1 MTDWEPATEAEAAM
15 REALRKEDQEAYF
28 QVLAR
33 TELLLPVSGDAPAG
47 GPPSWGTWT
56 TGGRTHVLAFTSA
69 AALAACLAQHAGST
83 RHVAYRDL
91 ASGWPNEDWWLAV
104 NPGLSIEGYLP
115 AWFVAQLASGDVRL
129 PGRTMGARA
138 RLMKADSAN
147 RARATASVPGMTR
160 PSEDEV
166 AAALAAP
173 GASHSPGTLSGNGL
187 ITSSEA
193 PASPE
198 AEAAPAA
205 DFSGPSRWAAAPA
218 STPPSRPEPE
228 SPAALLAP
236 AIGPDGLPRRP
247 AGGDAKP
254 GEATPAVRPTPVTP
268 LAPPGSPGS
277 PASSG
282 GFPVL
287 PGGPAPAAEEGTF
300 ASRPGGVEPLPTR
313 PTETFGPNGDNTPP
327 RYGARSGAADAFP
340 PRAEGDG
347 LPRRPLPGAPGAR
360 SQADA
365 PAADTRPPGFAPL
378 PPAGALPSRPAPSDP
393 AASGGFPVRPGGGD
407 PPRPEN
413 GAPAPFRPAG
423 YDPLTTRADAPRPDG
438 NGLPQ
443 RPEPG
448 GFSPRPDAGGFP
460 SRPEAGG
467 GLPQRPEPG
476 GFPAPS
482 EAGGFPQRAESGAFA
497 GRPESN
503 GVSPRPEFGGLPQRP
518 DAGGLPA
525 RPDTNGLSARPD
537 INGFPERS
545 GNGFPERSGADSS
558 LEPLPKRPPN
568 GESLPKRPSAADA
581 LGSRSS
587 AADALGSRS
596 SAADALGSRPS
607 AADALGARSSA
618 ADALGS
624 RSSAADALGS
634 RPAFGSGPSAD
645 PLTAGSAASGGLP
658 SRPVP
663 ASPAG
668 PGPDA
673 LSRPGFDSPLSRPG
687 AEPLPTRP
695 GGDALTGRPGND
707 PSPAWPGADPV
718 PSRSGTD
725 ALPSRPSEDAVPSR
739 PGSDAFPSR
748 PGAEALPSRPGADP
762 LPSRP
767 TSPAPGAPA
776 SEGTEA
782 SAADEAPAVGPGGL
796 PRRQASSTP
805 TVYGGAVPVEE
816 ATDYLRGSTQPS
828 PAPAEQRAPHVWAAP
843 GEAPAYGAGAP
854 AYASAQPDAGYTP
867 DPDRPFSP
875 APTPAYRPESQSAP
889 PPDLAGFVPANEVE
903 EELLAAAGDGSTDSF
918 LSTLLLARVMLPLKP
933 GTSASGGR
941 PGDPDFA
948 WRTDMLDGER
958 YVVVYTSAERLAEH
972 LFGGEAIETVS
983 VKFAHLIRHWPDPG
997 LSFAV
1002 NPGSP
1007 VGATLPGSQIV
1018 ALASW
1023 AKEVGL
1029 GEESEPEEFVEPT
1042 PEPVRVA
1049 ETPAPVSRP
1058 PDPNTPTVMQKAV
1071 SPEQVDYFLNRGYDR
1086 VSGFLHRA
1094 NEVEHLSTPGQLL
1107 AALGLLYPGSPFRSD
1122 ADSVH
1127 VLRWPAYRPT
1137 LYRIPYGGQNENA
1150 MRAMEGWVIERP
1162 PFRGNG
1168 FAPGDSSDVIAEFKV
1183 DSVRLPHGSE
1193 LWIMDRSGRQ
1203 TLLALLDTDAMTW
1216 RKVGEN

>member
-1 MTDWEPATEAEAAM
+1 
-15 REALRKEDQEAYF
+15 
-28 QVLAR
+28 
-33 TELLLPVSGDAPAG
+33 
-47 GPPSWGTWT
+47 
-56 TGGRTHVLAFTSA
+56 
-69 AALAACLAQHAGST
+69 
-83 RHVAYRDL
+83 
-91 ASGWPNEDWWLAV
+91 
-104 NPGLSIEGYLP
+104 
-115 AWFVAQLASGDVRL
+115 
-129 PGRTMGARA
+129 
-138 RLMKADSAN
+138 MKADSAN

-187 ITSSEA
+187 ITSSEPE
-193 PASPE
+193 PANR
-198 AEAAPAA
+198 AA
-205 DFSGPSRWAAAPA
+205 DYSGPSRWAAAP
-218 STPPSRPEPE
+218 EPE
-228 SPAALLAP
+228 TPAGLLAP
-236 AIGPDGLPRRP
+236 AVGPDGLPRRP
-247 AGGDAKP
+247 AGGDTKP
-254 GEATPAVRPTPVTP
+254 GEGTPARPAP
-268 LAPPGSPGS
+268 LAPLAPPGS

-287 PGGPAPAAEEGTF
+287 PGGIPPTAEEGTF
-300 ASRPGGVEPLPTR
+300 ASRPGGAEPLPTR
-313 PTETFGPNGDNTPP
+313 PTDTFEPAGDGAPP
-327 RYGARSGAADAFP
+327 RYGARSGATDAFP
-340 PRAEGDG
+340 PRTEGDG
-347 LPRRPLPGAPGAR
+347 LPRRPLPG
-360 SQADA
+360 
-365 PAADTRPPGFAPL
+365 ADTRPPGFAPL
-378 PPAGALPSRPAPSDP
+378 PPAGALPSGPSSPDP
-393 AASGGFPVRPGGGD
+393 ASSGGFSVRPGGRES
-407 PPRPEN
+407 PQRPEG

-423 YDPLTTRADAPRPDG
+423 YEPPANRADAPQRPDS

-443 RPEPG
+443 RPAPG
-448 GFSPRPDAGGFP
+448 GFSPRPDAGGFS
-460 SRPEAGG
+460 SRPEPG
-467 GLPQRPEPG
+467 GLPQRPESG
-476 GFPAPS
+476 GFAGAS
-482 EAGGFPQRAESGAFA
+482 EGGGFSQRAESGGFG
-497 GRPESN
+497 GRETGGLSQ
-503 GVSPRPEFGGLPQRP
+503 RPEFGGLPQRP
-518 DAGGLPA
+518 GAGGLPA
-525 RPDTNGLSARPD
+525 LPDTNGVSARPD
-537 INGFPERS
+537 AGDISARPDANGLPALPDNS
-545 GNGFPERSGADSS
+545 GLRALPDNSGLPARPGADSGP
-558 LEPLPKRPPN
+558 EPLPKRPPN

-581 LGSRSS
+581 LGSRSA

-596 SAADALGSRPS
+596 A
-607 AADALGARSSA
+607 A

-624 RSSAADALGS
+624 RSGAADALGS
-634 RPAFGSGPSAD
+634 RSAAADALGARPSFGPGPSAD
-645 PLTAGSAASGGLP
+645 SLQARPAAEPPTTGAAASGGLP
-658 SRPVP
+658 SRPAP
-663 ASPAG
+663 TSPAG

-673 LSRPGFDSPLSRPG
+673 SSRPGFDSPLSRPG
-687 AEPLPTRP
+687 TDSLPTRP
-695 GGDALTGRPGND
+695 GRGALPGRSGDDAPATG
-707 PSPAWPGADPV
+707 PAFPLRPGAD
-718 PSRSGTD
+718 
-725 ALPSRPSEDAVPSR
+725 
-739 PGSDAFPSR
+739 
-748 PGAEALPSRPGADP
+748 ALPSRPGADALPGADARPGAEP

-767 TSPAPGAPA
+767 MSPAAPA
-776 SEGTEA
+776 A
-782 SAADEAPAVGPGGL
+782 DAAAAPAAEEAPAVGPGGL

-816 ATDYLRGSTQPS
+816 ATDYLRGSTHAS
-828 PAPAEQRAPHVWAAP
+828 PPATEQRAPHVWAAP
-843 GEAPAYGAGAP
+843 GEAPAYGAGVP
-854 AYASAQPDAGYTP
+854 SYASAQPDAGYTP

-875 APTPAYRPESQSAP
+875 APTPTYRPESQSAP

-918 LSTLLLARVMLPLKP
+918 LSTLLLARVLLPLKP

-958 YVVVYTSAERLAEH
+958 YVVVYTSADRLAEH

-1029 GEESEPEEFVEPT
+1029 GEEGEAEEFAEPT

-1058 PDPNTPTVMQKAV
+1058 PDPNAPTVMQKAV

-1094 NEVEHLSTPGQLL
+1094 NEVEHLTTPGQLL